1 VVDVRAPA
9 AGDPAIVQHH
19 DVVAAQM
26 SGELAGDADLCVGAL
41 LPRAGAVRLCGQ
53 SREGQAERAE
63 VCAGALLAL
72 CASALVLADRACACR
87 PSGRSA
93 CVLAIS
99 GSPA

>member
-9 AGDPAIVQHH
+9 TWDPAVVQHH
-19 DVVAAQM
+19 DVVGAQM
-26 SGELAGDADLCVGAL
+26 SGELAGDADLCVSAV

-72 CASALVLADRACACR
+72 CASALIRADRACAGR

-99 GSPA
+99 GSPD